1 MREEKRTAA
10 EIAPEYKERLLTD
23 ICRRLGR
30 RFSHGPYAGVDIKLG
45 RKTGT
50 KGRETVTS
58 LTFRDGKGRAVTWSI
73 ADGTL
78 DRKGNHKT
86 ANGAVYNILTGAYRQ
101 AARKAEKEWDRSG
114 RALAPD
120 RGVHR

>member
-30 RFSHGPYAGVDIKLG
+30 RFSHGPYAGEDIKLG
-45 RKTGT
+45 RRTGT

-114 RALAPD
+114 RALAPFPPSIS
-120 RGVHR
+120 